1 VRLDIKLK
9 ASNMPTREKNSAL
22 KVNST
27 DPLKASAL
35 DGDTFTDSGSTKD
48 QLAFFQMLQAKK
60 ALGLINDETI
70 KAVTK
75 SSSVHEK
82 LTIQILTR
90 LNKYSDFDSRW
101 LQISLLFGSKN
112 RYQIASSLADKYIR
126 SASAKLV
133 LSEFTGTE
141 SAQLGDIGLSE
152 VQADLSQSVANVV
165 NPMLAQED

>member
-1 VRLDIKLK
+1 
-9 ASNMPTREKNSAL
+9 MPTREKNSAL

-27 DPLKASAL
+27 DPLKVSAL

-48 QLAFFQMLQAKK
+48 QLVFYQMLAAKK
-60 ALGLINDETI
+60 GLGLIDEATI

-82 LTIQILTR
+82 LTIQLLTR

-101 LQISLLFGSKN
+101 LQISSLFGSKN
-112 RYQIASSLADKYIR
+112 RYQIASNLADKYIK

-133 LSEFTGTE
+133 LSELTGTQSSE
-141 SAQLGDIGLSE
+141 LGDIGLDE
-152 VQADLSQSVANVV
+152 VKADLSESVTNVV
-165 NPMLAQED
+165 NPMLASTE